1 MLGGAIAGGQ
11 LDRVSIRASS
21 GLRKWMVAGRWTKQ
35 SVSRHPHGR
44 RATLTV
50 ESQGERAASLL
61 AQSSS
66 TAMFSCSIRLDLLV
80 VAYGRL
86 FRSVLKLIVTRGA
99 EP

>member
-1 MLGGAIAGGQ
+1 MREASRIVRALVLFGKYGQRERWREQTRSDILKAGA
-11 LDRVSIRASS
+11 
-21 GLRKWMVAGRWTKQ
+21 
-35 SVSRHPHGR
+35 R
-44 RATLTV
+44 RLTV
-50 ESQGERAASLL
+50 ESRARAANLL